1 MIYYYDLRRVPL
13 FLPLFRECGL
23 DCASHHRSLLHSA
36 LCRLPY
42 INHLPP
48 SFFYNTPLFDDG
60 SDKIIV
66 FDSNASLRMLEWLRK
81 IHPEKRLILWY
92 WNERSSS
99 GIKRDLPEW
108 LEQWSFSECDCEKY
122 GFRHNTQFFFDCFAK
137 DAAECRSRHHNN
149 PSPKVVFVGRDKGR
163 REIILE
169 IADSLRKAGAEVT
182 LEIAPNITGPF
193 KTYREKMLKLLP
205 YKQVIE
211 RVKDADVLLD
221 YTIKPST
228 GLSLR
233 CMESLFFGKKLIT
246 NNKTIL
252 KADFYNPLNI
262 YVLGEDERDL
272 RQFLNDSA
280 AVVDDGIRD
289 RYLLSNWM
297 KRFDFQ

>member
-1 MIYYYDLRRVPL
+1 
-13 FLPLFRECGL
+13 
-23 DCASHHRSLLHSA
+23 
-36 LCRLPY
+36 
-42 INHLPP
+42 
-48 SFFYNTPLFDDG
+48 
-60 SDKIIV
+60 
-66 FDSNASLRMLEWLRK
+66 
-81 IHPEKRLILWY
+81 
-92 WNERSSS
+92 
-99 GIKRDLPEW
+99 
-108 LEQWSFSECDCEKY
+108 
-122 GFRHNTQFFFDCFAK
+122 
-137 DAAECRSRHHNN
+137 
-149 PSPKVVFVGRDKGR
+149 
-163 REIILE
+163 
-169 IADSLRKAGAEVT
+169 
-182 LEIAPNITGPF
+182 
-193 KTYREKMLKLLP
+193 MLKLLP